1 MIGDARNVRRE
12 SGTCYWINQSSD
24 GKCKWPHLVRC
35 AGSKHSFQC
44 APELIPTACR
54 GRQLFKKFDVSRMY
68 RAGQPNEGPTNIR
81 GKNSTCLPRLTHP
94 SVVHDRSSADT
105 FRWSNQSSQMY
116 RQSIARRNYPTVLAP
131 RARCSHL
138 ADPCIEQPI
147 PRSALPSALA
157 KPLRRET

>member
-1 MIGDARNVRRE
+1 MLLDQPIQRWKVQVAP
-12 SGTCYWINQSSD
+12 
-24 GKCKWPHLVRC
+24 PHPMRGFE
-35 AGSKHSFQC
+35 AQFPMRSRTHPNF
-44 APELIPTACR
+44 CR
-54 GRQLFKKFDVSRMY
+54 GRQLFKKFDVSRTC
-68 RAGQPNEGPTNIR
+68 RAGQPNEGPANIR

-116 RQSIARRNYPTVLAP
+116 RQSITRRNYPTVLAP

-147 PRSALPSALA
+147 RRSALPSALA
-157 KPLRRET
+157 KPLRRDLTRLAAFFTPSTMK